1 MQTAWSRV
9 LSSLQ
14 GATPSLVVI
23 QCSAFPAPDTVAASS
38 MSRTLVSIVS
48 PLDATASPVPIVG
61 ASSLISNP
69 KLSRPRLEFDRRVE
83 RG

>member
-1 MQTAWSRV
+1 V

-23 QCSAFPAPDTVAASS
+23 QWSAFPAPGTAAASS
-38 MSRTLVSIVS
+38 MSRTLVSIVN
-48 PLDATASPVPIVG
+48 PPDATATPVPIVG

-69 KLSRPRLEFDRRVE
+69 KLSRPRLEF
-83 RG
+83 GK

>member
-1 MQTAWSRV
+1 LQTAWSRV

-61 ASSLISNP
+61 ASSLICNP
-69 KLSRPRLEFDRRVE
+69 KLSRSHLDSGKCVE
-83 RG
+83 RD